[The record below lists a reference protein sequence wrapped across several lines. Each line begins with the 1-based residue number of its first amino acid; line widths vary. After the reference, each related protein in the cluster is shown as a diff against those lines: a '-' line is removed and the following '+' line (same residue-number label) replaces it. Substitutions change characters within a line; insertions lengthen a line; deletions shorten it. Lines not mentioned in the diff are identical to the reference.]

1 MWMIPEVTPHVCHHT
16 YCSNMA
22 KTGINPKSLQ
32 YLMSRNSIDKDEINI
47 FPGSSDLHF
56 YMGKISIMHF
66 AFVKQRKFY
75 LAFPAVTQLRSKYP
89 LIVI

>member
-32 YLMSRNSIDKDEINI
+32 YLMGHMDIR
-47 FPGSSDLHF
+47 
-56 YMGKISIMHF
+56 
-66 AFVKQRKFY
+66 
-75 LAFPAVTQLRSKYP
+75 VTLNTYTHVRFERRIKETE
-89 LIVI
+89 VR

>member
-32 YLMSRNSIDKDEINI
+32 YLMGHADISVTLNTYTHAKKEVI
-47 FPGSSDLHF
+47 
-56 YMGKISIMHF
+56 KIS
-66 AFVKQRKFY
+66 KRQ
-75 LAFPAVTQLRSKYP
+75 
-89 LIVI
+89 